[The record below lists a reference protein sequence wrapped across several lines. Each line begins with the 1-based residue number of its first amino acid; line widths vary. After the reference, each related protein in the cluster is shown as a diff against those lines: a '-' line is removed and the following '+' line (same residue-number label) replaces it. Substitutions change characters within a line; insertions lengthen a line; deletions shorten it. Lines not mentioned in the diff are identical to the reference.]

1 MLLLGTNIKSLQE
14 ILRHES
20 ISTTEIYIN
29 IANKEKIQTMKK
41 YNYQNKINI

>member
-1 MLLLGTNIKSLQE
+1 MGANIKTLQE
-14 ILRHES
+14 ILGHES

-29 IANKEKIQTMKK
+29 ITNKEKIQTIKK